1 MKLRRDVAGRA
12 RRSWAGVGVVELALI
27 APLLA
32 LIVIGTVDLGRVF
45 IYYERLTAAVREGA
59 IYGTYEQ
66 DKSLISQRAYAETN
80 GQLGT
85 TGVDF
90 VVDPTSDVKFYEGTT
105 MTLRTGNTFGSGDT
119 VEVTGHY
126 RFRPLT
132 SMLIGILPQ
141 NYTIRKSVRMVIN

>member
-1 MKLRRDVAGRA
+1 MRLGRRTAGRA
-12 RRSWAGVGVVELALI
+12 RRRAWAGVGIVELALI
-27 APLLA
+27 APVLA
-32 LIVIGTVDLGRVF
+32 LIVIGAVDLGRVF

-59 IYGTYEQ
+59 IYGTYVT
-66 DKSLISQRAYAETN
+66 DASLISQRAYAETN

-90 VVDPTSDVKFYEGTT
+90 VVDPTSDVTFYVGATT
-105 MTLRTGNTFGSGDT
+105 TRQTGSFDSGDS

-132 SMLIGILPQ
+132 SMLIGILPRDF
-141 NYTIRKSVRMVIN
+141 TIRKSVRMVIN